1 VTWPGAVLWKATS
14 PLALQTSPQGNAKL
28 HLEIFFCLPDIY
40 APVLGQ
46 SMEIDELVVK
56 LHRKVVQELEFQ
68 KRMFELLGTLD
79 MILSSAH

>member
-1 VTWPGAVLWKATS
+1 
-14 PLALQTSPQGNAKL
+14 
-28 HLEIFFCLPDIY
+28 
-40 APVLGQ
+40 
-46 SMEIDELVVK
+46 MEIDELVVK